1 MKKFYILKYEDNW
14 ADEMDIQSFVILNEE
29 DKIKFYDKAK
39 NNLDK
44 LNKEL
49 VVCLGTNEEIIFK
62 KGSDFIKK
70 LKVKEMSET
79 EANIIKNYISKKY
92 YGPADILW
100 NIKETLRDVNL
111 LQDEWTKWR

>member
-29 DKIKFYDKAK
+29 DKINFYDKAK

-49 VVCLGTNEEIIFK
+49 V
-62 KGSDFIKK
+62 
-70 LKVKEMSET
+70 
-79 EANIIKNYISKKY
+79 IS
-92 YGPADILW
+92 L
-100 NIKETLRDVNL
+100 
-111 LQDEWTKWR
+111 